1 VKYTTSLKWS
11 SLLFTIPIKCQS
23 FIMFRILLN
32 HNNHNNNHKLLLIN
46 HINKISQKRVI
57 STTTTTNNNNNN
69 NIGTSS
75 STPSFSSSSYS
86 DDSHA
91 FSRQFHRVFSAG
103 LSIIT
108 LLAFDSAVDDVLL
121 FQKAK
126 TFALPRLENSKRVMN
141 VVSNNNNNTSN
152 NNSNN
157 NNNNNTI
164 KSKDEIEI
172 DSWYNSSCNRRGKD
186 YRVIAFIADGER
198 ASCDVKV
205 VLMRKYEHRHR
216 DDTNTNNKNSSK
228 DDDKPKAKAYESAWL
243 RSPLKYLPE
252 SIKNALAMDSIWEIV
267 EVSATLPNERGMGVP
282 GQVDLLGSEKENDY
296 MMNKI
301 KTKK

>member
-1 VKYTTSLKWS
+1 MKYTTSLKWS

-57 STTTTTNNNNNN
+57 STSTTTNNNNNN

-141 VVSNNNNNTSN
+141 VVSNNNNNT
-152 NNSNN
+152 
-157 NNNNNTI
+157 I

-198 ASCDVKV
+198 ASCRSD
-205 VLMRKYEHRHR
+205 LDA
-216 DDTNTNNKNSSK
+216 DDRCRGGDQRT
-228 DDDKPKAKAYESAWL
+228 PQL
-243 RSPLKYLPE
+243 RPRAEARSG
-252 SIKNALAMDSIWEIV
+252 AG
-267 EVSATLPNERGMGVP
+267 EVSTQTIWRCL
-282 GQVDLLGSEKENDY
+282 
-296 MMNKI
+296 
-301 KTKK
+301 